1 MKITYQNRKEG
12 VIEVYP
18 ETLDDLWHLSHI
30 VAEGDKVST
39 KTTRRIQDTSGDKIR
54 GDRGVKKTF
63 TIGVVVESI
72 SFHMFTGKLRF
83 TGSIY
88 KGPEDLI
95 PMGSYHTLEAKL
107 NTPLRIE
114 KEKWS
119 KYAINRVE
127 RAIEASKKLSS
138 IIVAL
143 EDDVAYLGLI
153 RQFGPEYYG
162 PIVGNISGKRV
173 ISKNR
178 KKNIEK
184 FHQTIVD
191 SILKYNDVQT
201 IVIAGPGFYKSD
213 FLKFLEDKHKD
224 LAKKSILEDTG
235 SGGRPGIKEVLR
247 KGTLEK
253 LATENR
259 IAFEISAVNDILE
272 EIAKTSE
279 LVVYGKKDVK
289 NAINLGAI
297 QKLLVLDTIVRSED
311 LEDSMDMVE
320 NMSGEVLVISSE
332 HEGGK
337 QLAALGGLAATLRY
351 PIN

>member
-12 VIEVYP
+12 VIEVFP

-127 RAIEASKKLSS
+127 RAIESSKKLSS

-253 LATENR
+253 LTTENR
-259 IAFEISAVNDILE
+259 VAFEISAVNDILE